1 MASVIR
7 SHNSII
13 SSTLS
18 PSWVQVFE
26 KSLSTCDID
35 CPRQYAYASVGTSC
49 GKSAFFYAFNVP
61 AETLPILLIQ
71 KWQLGSATPSQS
83 ISFLLSLLPFLL
95 SSPSSTASPHALI
108 APLSKDPNTL
118 QYLTRINQRTPSLPL
133 NLAVDLGGR
142 HLWINCDA
150 IYFSSTYRPVPCHS
164 ALCSL
169 AVSDS
174 CGDCFSSPRP
184 GCHNNT
190 CRVYPENPFTHYN
203 GVGDLG
209 LDALSFPSTD
219 GFTPSSPVTD
229 PSFLFSCAPA
239 LLTRGL
245 AAGTV
250 GIAGLGRT
258 RMALP
263 SQLAAKFSFRRR
275 FALCLP
281 SNPRVT
287 GALFFGPGPY
297 NFLPGI
303 DGSQSLL
310 YTPLLTNPISTAGT
324 YTNGEPSY
332 EYFVGVTAIKVGG
345 TAVALN
351 KTLLTI
357 DKNTGYG
364 GTKISTSVP
373 YTTLETSIY
382 KSLTDAFSAALANV
396 TRVAAVAPFE
406 LCYDGKE
413 LGSTRVGPGVPAVEL
428 VLQNENVF
436 WIIYG
441 GNSMV
446 EVKSG
451 VFCFGFVDGGRTAR
465 TSIVIGGYQLE
476 DNLVEFDLAYSRV
489 GFSST
494 LLFRRTT
501 CGNFNF
507 TSSP

>member
-1 MASVIR
+1 MA
-7 SHNSII
+7 
-13 SSTLS
+13 
-18 PSWVQVFE
+18 
-26 KSLSTCDID
+26 
-35 CPRQYAYASVGTSC
+35 
-49 GKSAFFYAFNVP
+49 AF
-61 AETLPILLIQ
+61 I
-71 KWQLGSATPSQS
+71 KCSS
-83 ISFLLSLLPFLL
+83 ISISLLLL
-95 SSPSSTASPHALI
+95 LLFFSSPSSAARPHALV
-108 APLSKDPNTL
+108 APLSKDPKTL
-118 QYLTRINQRTPSLPL
+118 QYLTRINQRTPSVPL
-133 NLAVDLGGR
+133 KLAVDLGGR
-142 HLWINCDA
+142 HLWVNCETNY
-150 IYFSSTYRPVPCHS
+150 ISSTYHPVPCKS

-169 AVSDS
+169 ARADG

-184 GCHNNT
+184 GCNNNT
-190 CRVYPENPFTHYN
+190 CGVSPENPFTHTST
-203 GVGDLG
+203 GGELATDTAPPPL
-209 LDALSFPSTD
+209 PSPD
-219 GFTPSSPVTD
+219 GFTPSSPATD

-239 LLTRGL
+239 FLTRGL
-245 AAGTV
+245 AAGSAGV
-250 GIAGLGRT
+250 WPAGLGRT
-258 RMALP
+258 RIALP
-263 SQLAAKFSFRRR
+263 YQLSAEFSFRRR

-297 NFLPGI
+297 SFLPGI
-303 DGSQSLL
+303 DASQSLL
-310 YTPLLTNPISTAGT
+310 YTPLLTNPVSTAGSST
-324 YTNGEPSY
+324 KGEPSY
-332 EYFVGVTAIKVGG
+332 EYFIGVTAIKVGG
-345 TAVALN
+345 TPVALN

-357 DKNTGYG
+357 DKKTGYG

-382 KSLTDAFSAALANV
+382 KTVTSAFSAALANV